1 MRASGGPV
9 RAVTLLPPD
18 VPTPGPRER
27 PRIAA
32 RLAPACAKTSI
43 LDVPRV
49 TRGRVVKALSQ
60 QRASSKPP
68 GCGVALVVAPL
79 SVRVVKDGTTVPNA
93 CKGTAAIVP
102 GLATSVPSR
111 FLWLTSYHRV
121 A

>member
-1 MRASGGPV
+1 M
-9 RAVTLLPPD
+9 
-18 VPTPGPRER
+18 
-27 PRIAA
+27 
-32 RLAPACAKTSI
+32 
-43 LDVPRV
+43 
-49 TRGRVVKALSQ
+49 
-60 QRASSKPP
+60 
-68 GCGVALVVAPL
+68 ALVVAPL